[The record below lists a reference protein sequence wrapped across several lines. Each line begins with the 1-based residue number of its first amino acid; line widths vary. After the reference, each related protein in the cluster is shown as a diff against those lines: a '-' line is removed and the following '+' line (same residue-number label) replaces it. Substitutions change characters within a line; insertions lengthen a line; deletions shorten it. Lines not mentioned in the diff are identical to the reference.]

1 MKNDLINQI
10 EVKDVSDALDI
21 LKAAGTEDLFEKGK
35 WKVGDEKVY
44 QGVTYYVSDFN
55 DKGTPKWRK
64 KKGEGKPSGPSP
76 SGNKGSKKRIQIKD
90 YFDEIKLAERIKSEI
105 IELSKNEKDNYF
117 NFKSVTSNKFV
128 TNKKEFRNL
137 FKATEKMGVGYK
149 VLDRIMELEPSIKTL
164 DSNIRESLV
173 NIINENWTTKS
184 PEEIAKLIQ
193 EKLEGFKEG
202 LKVRISD
209 ITAAFDG
216 LII

>member
-1 MKNDLINQI
+1 MSKYKTEMERMSDKLIRSLNSRIEELKKQSLPENKYLNKDYLKRMKI
-10 EVKDVSDALDI
+10 ENRK
-21 LKAAGTEDLFEKGK
+21 LKAGYVRAFEQLKYLNN
-35 WKVGDEKVY
+35 VLR
-44 QGVTYYVSDFN
+44 
-55 DKGTPKWRK
+55 DKLNIDISR
-64 KKGEGKPSGPSP
+64 
-76 SGNKGSKKRIQIKD
+76 KD

-117 NFKSVTSNKFV
+117 NFKSVTSNKFA

-173 NIINENWTTKS
+173 NIINENWKIKS

>member
-1 MKNDLINQI
+1 MSKYKTEMERMGEQLIRSLNSRIKELKKQSLPKNKYLTEDYRKRMKKGANKLKVGYVRAEEQLKYINNVLREKLNI
-10 EVKDVSDALDI
+10 DVS
-21 LKAAGTEDLFEKGK
+21 
-35 WKVGDEKVY
+35 
-44 QGVTYYVSDFN
+44 
-55 DKGTPKWRK
+55 RM
-64 KKGEGKPSGPSP
+64 
-76 SGNKGSKKRIQIKD
+76 D
-90 YFDEIKLAERIKSEI
+90 YFDEIKLANKIKREI
-105 IELSKNEKDNYF
+105 RKLSKNEKDNYF

-128 TNKKEFRNL
+128 TNKKEFRSL

-149 VLDRIMELEPSIKTL
+149 VLNKIMELEPSIKTL

-173 NIINENWTTKS
+173 NIINENWLTKS